1 MRADAPYKTIHD
13 VTKTSDPPK
22 CGSTG
27 TGGLAHAFMLLLNEA
42 IGTKFNIVTGYQ
54 GGQEIDLAVERGEVH
69 CRAFTVTSFFAREP
83 FHTWRKKGFVRVLVQ
98 TGKKRDSR
106 MAEVPTVYELMDEYK
121 TPQATRRLAT
131 LVLAAGEFGR
141 PIVATPGVPSD
152 RVKILRE
159 AFSKTLGDAVVVADV
174 KKKQL
179 ELDPTGGEE
188 LETLAKEV
196 ITSDREII
204 DRMKNLL
211 GK

>member
-1 MRADAPYKTIHD
+1 MKRSALSLTSSPDIKVDKKSIWRWKEARYTAELLPSRASSPASRFIP
-13 VTKTSDPPK
+13 
-22 CGSTG
+22 G
-27 TGGLAHAFMLLLNEA
+27 A
-42 IGTKFNIVTGYQ
+42 
-54 GGQEIDLAVERGEVH
+54 
-69 CRAFTVTSFFAREP
+69 
-83 FHTWRKKGFVRVLVQ
+83 KKGFVRVLVQ
-98 TGKKRDSR
+98 TGKKRDPR
-106 MAEVPTVYELMDEYK
+106 MADVPTVYELMDEYK
-121 TPQATRRLAT
+121 TPQATRRLAI

-159 AFSKTLGDAVVVADV
+159 AFSKTLGGADVVADV
-174 KKKQL
+174 KKKKL
-179 ELDPTGGEE
+179 ELDPTSGEE